1 MADDVS
7 FVLRQATHC
16 PTVGY
21 PASVSRGRTNDR
33 IDEAVLALLYLG
45 ICERD
50 PMTGVRA
57 WKSFDWEAMHRLHR
71 KGLISNPVS
80 KAKSVKLTEVGLHR
94 AEVAYRRLV
103 EADD

>member
-1 MADDVS
+1 MDGSDS
-7 FVLRQATHC
+7 

-21 PASVSRGRTNDR
+21 PASVGRDKMNDR

-57 WKSFDWEAMHRLHR
+57 WKSFDWKAMDRLHR
-71 KGLISNPVS
+71 RGLISNPVS
-80 KAKSVKLTEVGLHR
+80 KAKSVKLTETGLRR
-94 AEVAYRRLV
+94 AEAAYRRLV